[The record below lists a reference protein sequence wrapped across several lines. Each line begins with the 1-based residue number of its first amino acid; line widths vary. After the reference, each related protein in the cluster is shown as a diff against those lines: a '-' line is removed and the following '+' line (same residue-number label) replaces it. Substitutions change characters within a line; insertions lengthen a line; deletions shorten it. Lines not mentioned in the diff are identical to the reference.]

1 MLDGILGKQITAA
14 HICAAAILYC
24 IAHGLVTLAAGP
36 ALALDDVKLNVVT
49 QSFQWGYQPEN
60 PPLFEWLLILVQ
72 QFVGPTLASFVI
84 TKYIFLTAAAVFV
97 FLAAK
102 EALGDRRWAALTA
115 LSLSLCFQV
124 GWNYHQAFTHSA
136 ALVPTVAFLWWA
148 LLRLL
153 RTRRLLDFAILG
165 LAIGAGLLAKYSFA
179 AALALALVAAA
190 TNAET
195 RRAIFRPAL
204 LVSLA
209 VALIVLWPHLS
220 WVITQNGQ
228 LAAHA
233 AERLQ
238 GHEASYWGRI
248 AKGVPRAFWA
258 SISFAAPFILVALAA
273 GGRDL
278 FHWRALPPGAAL
290 ARRATIIGVAAPP
303 LSVLLFGLGHMQERY
318 ALAILF
324 PATFWFA
331 GELMALSGEA
341 RERRIVVFS
350 CLGLMA
356 AAFSIRIAEVAFPG
370 APLCKECRQ
379 WAPYGAL
386 KEALDTE
393 GFENGT
399 LVGFE
404 DTTAGN
410 LRRLYPHARML
421 SAHMPFYTAPG
432 GAIGDK
438 CYFIWS
444 EDLGPRPPA
453 HILEAIKS
461 AHVIDV
467 DAEWAR
473 VMRGEARRRTRW
485 TIAEMSGAPRL
496 AQRLCRFSAQDN

>member
-1 MLDGILGKQITAA
+1 MLHGILGKQITAA
-14 HICAAAILYC
+14 HIGAAAIFYC

-72 QFVGPTLASFVI
+72 QFVGPTLVSFVF

-102 EALGDRRWAALTA
+102 EALGDRRWAALTT
-115 LSLSLCFQV
+115 LSLAVCFQI
-124 GWNYHQAFTHSA
+124 GWNFHQAFTHSA
-136 ALVPTVAFLWWA
+136 ALVPAVAFLWWA
-148 LLRLL
+148 FLRLL
-153 RTRRLLDFAILG
+153 RRQRLLDFALLG
-165 LAIGAGLLAKYSFA
+165 FSIGIGLLAKYSFA
-179 AALALALVAAA
+179 AALALAFAAAA

-204 LVSLA
+204 LVSFA

-220 WVITQNGQ
+220 WVVTENGQ

-233 AERLQ
+233 AARLH
-238 GHEASYWGRI
+238 GHATSYWGRI
-248 AKGVPRAFWA
+248 GQGVPRALWA
-258 SISFAAPFILVALAA
+258 SISFAGPFALIAVLA

-278 FHWRALPPGAAL
+278 LHWRALPPGAAL
-290 ARRATIIGVAAPP
+290 ARRAAIIGAAALP
-303 LSVLLFGLGHMQERY
+303 LSALLFGLGQMQERY

-324 PATFWFA
+324 PVIFWFA

-341 RERRIVVFS
+341 RARRIVLFS
-350 CLGLMA
+350 CAGLIA
-356 AAFSIRIAEVAFPG
+356 AAFSIRVAELAFPG
-370 APLCKECRQ
+370 APFCDECRQ

-386 KEALDTE
+386 KEALDAE
-393 GFENGT
+393 GFTSGT

-410 LRRLYPHARML
+410 LRRLYPHARVL

-432 GAIGDK
+432 GAVGDK

-453 HILEAIKS
+453 HILEAVKS

-467 DAEWAR
+467 DAAWER
-473 VMRGEARRRTRW
+473 LMRGEVRRSTHW
-485 TIAEMSGAPRL
+485 TIAEMSGTPRL
-496 AQRLCRFSAQDN
+496 ARRLCRFPVQDN